1 MSPAQKVNREPAPP
15 PEMPELKQVGEKI
28 VSHFANGVDRLAEA
42 QKKWIDLAVQH
53 ELETLDLWKEMAQKW
68 PSVPRI
74 PMLDLIANN
83 LERFAE
89 VGKNAID
96 FVVEQ
101 NKSVV
106 GLVKEG
112 STTFDSSKDT
122 ATNLLQQTMEHTVAT
137 QKKFLDQSA
146 NQTKAV
152 FDATRQ
158 QFGFTGSQAEAAAD
172 SFHRGVDTIVEA
184 QKDLLDVVTH

>member
-1 MSPAQKVNREPAPP
+1 MSPAQKANREPAPP
-15 PEMPELKQVGEKI
+15 EVPEFKQVSEK
-28 VSHFANGVDRLAEA
+28 VAAHYSNGVDRLAEA
-42 QKKWIDLAVQH
+42 QKNCIDLAVQH
-53 ELETLDLWKEMAQKW
+53 ELESVDLWKELALKW
-68 PSVPRI
+68 PGVSRI
-74 PMLDLIANN
+74 PMLDLVANS

-89 VGKNAID
+89 VQKSAID

-101 NKSVV
+101 NRSLT
-106 GLVKEG
+106 GLWKEG
-112 STTFDSSKDT
+112 ASALESSKDST
-122 ATNLLQQTMEHTVAT
+122 TNLLQQTMERTVAT
-137 QKKFLDQSA
+137 QKRILDQSA

-158 QFGFTGSQAEAAAD
+158 QFGFTGGRAEAVAD